1 MLMMLLQDESIDLGE
16 IVALGEFMEQTREV
30 LDGYEWTET
39 LSDQLVILCNII
51 VIYHFGKIAVE
62 NLLQGGEAFVF
73 SKLKTPVFYIMMITA
88 WPMIHSFI
96 KDASTVI
103 QEELFVNRDNVYE
116 RNNEIFNELDGGM
129 ETVLRR
135 MNDKDTFDKIEAERY
150 ADDWSGLEQVYD
162 YLITMDD
169 RLMLAIYSYGYR
181 LSSYIDYFLYV
192 VFFCLASVWLKI
204 VAFGAPIAFVV
215 SLLTGGWTVLIN
227 WAKTY
232 LAVVLWLPVSAI
244 LMGMINSIFL
254 AVINVASEPVLSRF
268 NEDLGNSLVSMN
280 PMVLLQSGIGAII
293 TIFVLTII
301 FIAIKLIILAKVPSV
316 VNSFISG
323 GQSVAGGF
331 TAAFIPVNVAKTAA
345 TTAVSAGAGAA
356 SAAKSGLKK

>member
-1 MLMMLLQDESIDLGE
+1 MMLLQEESIDLGE
-16 IVALGEFMEQTREV
+16 IVALGEFMDQVREV
-30 LDGYEWTET
+30 LDGYEWTDT
-39 LSDQLVILCNII
+39 LSTQLVILCNII

-103 QEELFVNRDNVYE
+103 QEELFVNRDSVYE

-129 ETVLRR
+129 ETVLKR
-135 MNDKDTFDKIEAERY
+135 MNDKETYDNIEAERY
-150 ADDWSGLEQVYD
+150 KDDWLGLEKTYD

-169 RLMLAIYSYGYR
+169 RLMLAVYSYGYR
-181 LSSYIDYFLYV
+181 LSSYIDYFIYV
-192 VFFCLASVWLKI
+192 VFFCIASIWLKI

-227 WAKTY
+227 WAKNY

-254 AVINVASEPVLSRF
+254 AVINAASEPILSRF
-268 NEDLGNSLVSMN
+268 SNEIGDSLASAN
-280 PMVLLQSGIGAII
+280 PLVLLHSGLNSII

-301 FIAIKLIILAKVPSV
+301 FLAIKLIILAKVPSV

-323 GQSVAGGF
+323 GQAVAGGF
-331 TAAFIPVNVAKTAA
+331 NAAFVPITVAKTAA

-356 SAAKSGLKK
+356 SVAKSGLKK